1 VSAPYDHIL
10 AISWPSLQVCAT
22 PAVQEAG
29 MSFLL
34 SVARVEQTRGMM
46 ALCGAFGVLV
56 ECASRPTCPTHIE
69 QKCSL
74 VIDAL
79 VKEADQPVKKLL
91 EAYQSRSICEIG
103 LFSVFTHLAFRF
115 QNCLLDAEM
124 KQLMHSSSPTL
135 SLLLLPP
142 VSVLDQRRPW
152 SGFRSGFLR
161 ATLKP
166 RLPWVST
173 MRSYA

>member
-1 VSAPYDHIL
+1 MIP
-10 AISWPSLQVCAT
+10 WRSLQVCAT

-34 SVARVEQTRGMM
+34 SAARVERTRGLM

-56 ECASRPTCPTHIE
+56 ECASRRNCPTHVE

-91 EAYQSRSICEIG
+91 QAYQSRSICEIG
-103 LFSVFTHLAFRF
+103 LFSVCTHLAFRF
-115 QNCLLDAEM
+115 ELACLR
-124 KQLMHSSSPTL
+124 Q
-135 SLLLLPP
+135 
-142 VSVLDQRRPW
+142 Q
-152 SGFRSGFLR
+152 
-161 ATLKP
+161 
-166 RLPWVST
+166 
-173 MRSYA
+173 